1 MTAIAQIELEF
12 GDGLFL
18 FRMPPLYID
27 RLQKERGYDVTWPD
41 GATGKKP
48 KPFGQI
54 FREHMTGDY
63 DVGDCDAVIKLAL
76 TAGGSGVVAGET
88 VKLDPTKARM
98 MCETVTLT
106 WPIEQRYLFAATILR
121 ACTYGYTPTNATGD
135 SEPGNET
142 PPTTG
147 DISTSEPQP
156 EISPSLD
163 KESTG

>member
-1 MTAIAQIELEF
+1 MTALPEIELEF

-18 FRMPPLYID
+18 FRLPALYVD

-41 GATGKKP
+41 GAQGKKP

-63 DVGDCDAVIKLAL
+63 DLLDSMAVIKLGL
-76 TAGGSGVVAGET
+76 TAGKGGMVAGER
-88 VKLDPTKARM
+88 KDLDPTKARM
-98 MCETVTLT
+98 LAEEVANL
-106 WPIEQRYLFAATILR
+106 WPAEQIYLFAATILR
-121 ACTYGYTPTNATGD
+121 ACTYGYTPTMRED

-156 EISPSLD
+156 ETSPSSD
-163 KESTG
+163 KESTD

>member
-1 MTAIAQIELEF
+1 MTALAEIELEF

-18 FRMPPLYID
+18 FRLPALYID

-41 GATGKKP
+41 GAVGKKP

-63 DVGDCDAVIKLAL
+63 DVLDSLAVIKLGL
-76 TAGGSGVVAGET
+76 TAGAGGVVAGET

-98 MCETVTLT
+98 EAEKVAAS
-106 WPIEQRYLFAATILR
+106 WPIEQIYLFASTILR
-121 ACTYGYTPTNATGD
+121 ACTYGYEAKPAGD

-142 PPTTG
+142 PPKTG

-156 EISPSLD
+156 ETSPSSD
-163 KESTG
+163 KVSTD

>member
-1 MTAIAQIELEF
+1 MTAMPEIELEF

-18 FRMPPLYID
+18 FRLPALYVD

-41 GATGKKP
+41 GAQGKKP

-63 DVGDCDAVIKLAL
+63 DLLDSMAVIKLGL
-76 TAGGSGVVAGET
+76 TAGKGGMVAGAR
-88 VKLDPTKARM
+88 KDLDPTKARM
-98 MCETVTLT
+98 LAEEVANL
-106 WPIEQRYLFAATILR
+106 WPAEQIYLFAATILR
-121 ACTYGYTPTNATGD
+121 ACTYGYTPTMRED

-147 DISTSEPQP
+147 DISTSEPLP
-156 EISPSLD
+156 ETSPSSD